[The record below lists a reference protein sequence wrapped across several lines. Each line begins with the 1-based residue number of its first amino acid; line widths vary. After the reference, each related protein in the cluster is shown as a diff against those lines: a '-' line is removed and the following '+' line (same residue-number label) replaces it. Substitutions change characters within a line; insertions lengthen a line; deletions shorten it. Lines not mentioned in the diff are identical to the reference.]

1 MDRFTRNYLIILG
14 VIALIVLV
22 AIFYES
28 PKVWALNG
36 LLKDEAELAEY
47 PYQFRVLDFNNGVAT
62 VSTPRAAN
70 FNAFRA
76 LRILF
81 PELARVSDD
90 SPRLYEAQ
98 QELARVQSVA
108 AEVVKAA
115 PDVERVA
122 WHLDERWLRNNGIN
136 PDLL

>member
-1 MDRFTRNYLIILG
+1 MDKFTRIYLTILG
-14 VIALIVLV
+14 VVALIVLV
-22 AIFYES
+22 AVFYES

-47 PYQFRVLDFNNGVAT
+47 PYRFRVLDFDNGVAT

-70 FNAFRA
+70 FDAFRA

-81 PELARVSDD
+81 PELGRVPDD

-108 AEVVKAA
+108 AEVVRGD
-115 PDVERVA
+115 PDVDRVA
-122 WHLDERWLRNNGIN
+122 WKLDERWLRDNGIN